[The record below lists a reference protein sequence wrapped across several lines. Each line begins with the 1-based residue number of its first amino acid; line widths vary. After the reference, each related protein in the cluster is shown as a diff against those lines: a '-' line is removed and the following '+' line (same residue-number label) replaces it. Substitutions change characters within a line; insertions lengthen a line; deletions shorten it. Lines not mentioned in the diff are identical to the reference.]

1 MDDDLHSIPIVGEGG
16 EQSTGEI
23 KINLNV
29 ITKIVEL
36 ATSEVPGVLAVAG
49 GSFLDGMFAKREA
62 RIAVDEDEIG
72 GYLIRIPVVLE
83 FGVDLAKT
91 AQDVQNAVRD
101 QVKRMTSKTVSRVD
115 VIIDDVKRPTIAEED
130 DDLDHPM
137 D

>member
-1 MDDDLHSIPIVGEGG
+1 MGDIG

-36 ATSEVPGVLAVAG
+36 ATGEVPGVLAVAG
-49 GSFLDGMFAKREA
+49 SNFLEGMFSKREA
-62 RIAVDEDEIG
+62 GVRVDEDEVG
-72 GYLIRIPVVLE
+72 GYIIRIHVVLE

-91 AQDVQNAVRD
+91 AQDVQNAVRE
-101 QVKRMTSKTVSRVD
+101 QVKRMTSKNVSRVD
-115 VIIDDVKRPTIAEED
+115 VIIDDVKMPNSDQD
-130 DDLDHPM
+130 DELDLDHPM